1 MPLGAT
7 ALLGATWL
15 TPAEKWAFA
24 RGLLRLLRA
33 DPSSL
38 GGTTVGA
45 LVAPLAP
52 PVRALVEALV
62 RLATYGGSLDE
73 MSAECALSQLQLA
86 TRGGVRYLDGGWQS
100 LVDALEAR
108 ARSLG
113 VEIRT
118 GEGVRAIEGAPPALH
133 LRTDRGDLVPSR
145 AVVVTGA
152 PGRVAALIEERAGA
166 LHRFAGG
173 AIPVRA
179 ASLDVALRP
188 GVPTGGL
195 VLGEDGLY
203 LNDHGRSARLGPEG
217 GALVHALRYD
227 RGGEA
232 EEGRGPLEALLSAA
246 IPGWREALVHE
257 QFLPRI
263 VVHHALVT
271 ASMGGYRGRPPVE
284 SGRPGVWIA
293 GDWVGAEGAL
303 ADASA
308 ASGIEAARQAIR
320 WGTMGRRD
328 AG

>member
-1 MPLGAT
+1 MHPLPDLAVVGGGIAGLVAAIEAALAGARVTLFERASLLGGRARSSAHRGFLFNQGPHALFHQGALARWLRRQHLLLAGGFAGTHPARFLWRGRLCEMPLGAT

-203 LNDHGRSARLGPEG
+203 LNDHGR
-217 GALVHALRYD
+217 
-227 RGGEA
+227 
-232 EEGRGPLEALLSAA
+232 
-246 IPGWREALVHE
+246 
-257 QFLPRI
+257 
-263 VVHHALVT
+263 
-271 ASMGGYRGRPPVE
+271 
-284 SGRPGVWIA
+284 
-293 GDWVGAEGAL
+293 
-303 ADASA
+303 
-308 ASGIEAARQAIR
+308 
-320 WGTMGRRD
+320 
-328 AG
+328 